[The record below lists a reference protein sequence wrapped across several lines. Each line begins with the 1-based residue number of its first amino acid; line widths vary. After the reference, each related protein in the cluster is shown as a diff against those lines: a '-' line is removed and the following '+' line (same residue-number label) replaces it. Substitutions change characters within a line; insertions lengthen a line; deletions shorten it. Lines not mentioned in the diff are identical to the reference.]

1 MHSVVV
7 ISVNSTTALAAVRK
21 LFWDMLRRGD
31 VGLRGIGISGSG
43 YIKVLALDV
52 LNAVDCVKRK
62 RHAEFPASH
71 QLLAQSLQLFRS
83 RRACVCAYV
92 HVVCVCVCAC
102 MCIDV
107 HVHMYM
113 YVHVYMYLY
122 ACIYMCI
129 CVCIHIYA

>member
-7 ISVNSTTALAAVRK
+7 ISVNSKTALAAVRK

-52 LNAVDCVKRK
+52 LNVVDCVERK
-62 RHAEFPASH
+62 RHAELPASH
-71 QLLAQSLQLFRS
+71 QLLAQSLQRCHS

-92 HVVCVCVCAC
+92 HVLCVCVYVC
-102 MCIDV
+102 
-107 HVHMYM
+107 M
-113 YVHVYMYLY
+113 YV
-122 ACIYMCI
+122 CR
-129 CVCIHIYA
+129 